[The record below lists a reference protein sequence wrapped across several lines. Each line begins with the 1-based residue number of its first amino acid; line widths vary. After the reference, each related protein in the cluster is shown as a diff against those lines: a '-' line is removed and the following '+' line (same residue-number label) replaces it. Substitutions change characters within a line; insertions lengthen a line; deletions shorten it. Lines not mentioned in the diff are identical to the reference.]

1 MFFTKRKAIILII
14 ICSIFFILTYND
26 VRSEEIK
33 EISGNAQ
40 IIDGDTIK
48 INNKKIRFGG
58 IDSPEKGEIGYQFSK
73 NKLIEKIGKKIVI
86 CFKEKKKDYWNRIIA
101 ECFIKDE
108 NISSYMVKNGYAC
121 DYVKYSNKKYAKEE
135 EYAKSNKL
143 GIWKMKY
150 NPKWEKKCIKNK

>member
-1 MFFTKRKAIILII
+1 MKKLSLTSSSFII
-14 ICSIFFILTYND
+14 IFLFIFTYSYGDEQND
-26 VRSEEIK
+26 IK
-33 EISGNAQ
+33 GRAT

-58 IDSPEKGEIGYQFSK
+58 IDSPERGEIGHQFSK

-101 ECFIKDE
+101 ECFIEDE
-108 NISSYMVKNGYAC
+108 SISSYMVKNGYAC

-143 GIWKMKY
+143 GIWKMQFD
-150 NPKWEKKCIKNK
+150 PAWEKKCIKNK

>member
-1 MFFTKRKAIILII
+1 MKKLSLTSSSFII
-14 ICSIFFILTYND
+14 IFLFIFTYSYGDEQND
-26 VRSEEIK
+26 IK
-33 EISGNAQ
+33 GRAT

-48 INNKKIRFGG
+48 INQKKIRFGG
-58 IDSPEKGEIGYQFSK
+58 IDSPERGEIGHQFSK

-101 ECFIKDE
+101 ECFIEDE
-108 NISSYMVKNGYAC
+108 SISSYMVKNGYAC

-143 GIWKMKY
+143 GIWKMQFD
-150 NPKWEKKCIKNK
+150 PAWEKKCIKNK

>member
-1 MFFTKRKAIILII
+1 MKKLSLTSSSFII
-14 ICSIFFILTYND
+14 IFLFIFTYSYGDEQND
-26 VRSEEIK
+26 IK
-33 EISGNAQ
+33 GRAT

-58 IDSPEKGEIGYQFSK
+58 IDSPERGEIGHQFSK
-73 NKLIEKIGKKIVI
+73 NKLIQKIGKKIVI

-101 ECFIKDE
+101 ECFIE
-108 NISSYMVKNGYAC
+108 NESISSYMVKNGYAC

-143 GIWKMKY
+143 GIWKMQFD
-150 NPKWEKKCIKNK
+150 PAWEKKCIKNK